1 MPIDPGIY
9 ERRPVRSV
17 AEITNALLANDR
29 AGLENGLMA
38 QKADEYRRG
47 VADDAQ
53 MRDLVRASGG
63 DPAALRTALVQRGDV
78 KALDAHD
85 KGQMELAKGS
95 VEIGFKGAQTQ
106 EHQAGADVKRIQAMR
121 DGAAYAAQGLAKV
134 NAQDDASIV
143 DWYKDAVTKG
153 LIKSEDA
160 IAEINKVP
168 PAGPAREQWKAQ
180 QQQAGMTMIEQA
192 NKQLEGQRNAETNRS
207 NVARET
213 ETGRHNRN
221 TEGLTARGQNIT
233 RDVALQG
240 GTVQV
245 GEGGNLV
252 MVPNKFT
259 PGQPVQ
265 SSPVVGNAGA
275 PVTRGAALKD
285 IPPAVQTKIIEGK
298 QGLRN
303 LDAAI
308 AAVEATPDALGISNA
323 IPGAQAIKQLWASD
337 DEIGTR
343 GKVANIGS
351 LKLHD
356 RSGANVTVSE
366 QPRLVPFIPSPSDTP
381 KAAAQKLREMK
392 RIAEEEL
399 GLYAEAYGEGTG
411 YKPSTMLQ
419 PKAATNAA
427 SGMPDM
433 SAIDA
438 EIRRRNGGK

>member
-1 MPIDPGIY
+1 MPIDAGIY
-9 ERRPVRSV
+9 ERRPVRSI

-53 MRDLVRASGG
+53 MRDLVRSSGG
-63 DPAALRTALVQRGDV
+63 DPARLRDALVQRGDV

-85 KGQMELAKGS
+85 KGQMELAKGTA
-95 VEIGFKGAQTQ
+95 EIGFKGAQTQ

-134 NAQDDASIV
+134 NVQDDASIV

-192 NKQLEGQRNAETNRS
+192 NKQLETQRNAETNRS

-221 TEGLTARGQNIT
+221 TEGLTARGQN
-233 RDVALQG
+233 
-240 GTVQV
+240 
-245 GEGGNLV
+245 
-252 MVPNKFT
+252 MVDARSRESTAATMTKPFEVT
-259 PGQPVQ
+259 GPDGQPVLVQ
-265 SSPVVGNAGA
+265 QDRQGNISPVQGYGPKPGSSKPLTDAQAKALGFGTRMQESDKILNTIGNDFSPAGVNTKNALSRA
-275 PVTRGAALKD
+275 PLIGGALEMGANAMLSDNSQKAEQAQRDFVNAILRRESGAA
-285 IPPAVQTKIIEGK
+285 VSES
-298 QGLRN
+298 
-303 LDAAI
+303 
-308 AAVEATPDALGISNA
+308 EFSNA
-323 IPGAQAIKQLWASD
+323 RKQYFPQPGDSEA
-337 DEIGTR
+337 
-343 GKVANIGS
+343 
-351 LKLHD
+351 LK
-356 RSGANVTVSE
+356 T
-366 QPRLVPFIPSPSDTP
+366 Q
-381 KAAAQKLREMK
+381 KAANRKLAMEGVL
-392 RIAEEEL
+392 AEVPK
-399 GLYAEAYGEGTG
+399 GQRGTIGPQAEPA
-411 YKPSTMLQ
+411 
-419 PKAATNAA
+419 
-427 SGMPDM
+427 GMPPM

-438 EIRRRNGGK
+438 ELARRGGR